1 VQPSVVGRVVTGAT
15 RTWHRP
21 SSLAPWPNWFQPV
34 LELPGGGPVELAD
47 VYLARQHLSP
57 SPPLERAIVAAE
69 SIEDRIAE
77 RLRAHGVRFTIHE
90 HVVSH
95 TVADARDRLSFSPD
109 AFLKT
114 IAFRLKRGG
123 WVLAA
128 LRGQDRV
135 DYRGLA
141 AALGVSRRELQALE
155 PAERLADLGYPGG
168 GVGPVPPNDAT
179 RVVFD
184 RVAVEQLDAV
194 YCGAGRDDR
203 TLEARLTDLVRACD
217 GLVAPI
223 AQPPA

>member
-1 VQPSVVGRVVTGAT
+1 MA
-15 RTWHRP
+15 
-21 SSLAPWPNWFQPV
+21 
-34 LELPGGGPVELAD
+34 GGGVDE
-47 VYLARQHLSP
+47 Q
-57 SPPLERAIVAAE
+57 
-69 SIEDRIAE
+69 IAE
-77 RLRAHGVRFTIHE
+77 RLRARGVAFTIHE
-90 HVVSH
+90 HVVSR
-95 TVADARDRLSFSPD
+95 TVADAMALLSFPPD

-141 AALGVSRRELQALE
+141 AALGVSRRDLE
-155 PAERLADLGYPGG
+155 AMGPAEIAAELGYPVG
-168 GVGPVPPNDAT
+168 GVGPVPPNDQT

-184 RVAVEQLDAV
+184 SRAVAELDVV

-203 TLEARLTDLVRACD
+203 TLEAQISDLVTACD

-223 AQPPA
+223 AQAPR

>member
-1 VQPSVVGRVVTGAT
+1 MSVDA
-15 RTWHRP
+15 
-21 SSLAPWPNWFQPV
+21 AP
-34 LELPGGGPVELAD
+34 
-47 VYLARQHLSP
+47 
-57 SPPLERAIVAAE
+57 
-69 SIEDRIAE
+69 IEERIAE
-77 RLRAHGVRFTIHE
+77 RLRTRGVAFTIHE
-90 HVVSH
+90 HVVSR
-95 TVADARDRLSFSPD
+95 TVSDAMSRLAFSPD

-141 AALGVSRRELQALE
+141 AALGVSRRDLLAME
-155 PAERLADLGYPGG
+155 PAEILADLGYPVG

-184 RVAVEQLDAV
+184 SVAVEQLDVV

-203 TLEARLTDLVRACD
+203 TLEVRLADLVGACD
-217 GLVAPI
+217 GL
-223 AQPPA
+223 